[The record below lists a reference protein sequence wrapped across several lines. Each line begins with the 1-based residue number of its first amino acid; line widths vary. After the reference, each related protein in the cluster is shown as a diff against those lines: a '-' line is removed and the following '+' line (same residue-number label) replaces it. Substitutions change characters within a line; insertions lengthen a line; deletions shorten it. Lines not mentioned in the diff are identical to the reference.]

1 MSIKDSILSHSNQFN
16 HYKEETKKAKRE
28 NDNLKKEN
36 KKLKEEIKTLNQF
49 KEGISVII
57 PTYKGEN
64 QINTLLESLESQTLN
79 PESYELIFI
88 FNGEL
93 DSTIDILSEFIKK
106 YPKLNVTFHF
116 TPNPGAANARN
127 IGMELSKREFITF
140 VDDDDFISPNYLE
153 KLLEYSKPNRITM
166 ANFMNYNINTKE
178 AKSTVPSSEKEY
190 GIIKNAPVKFMS
202 QAAVTVAKTIP
213 TYAAKRVQFNTKLN
227 SGEDVSFYGNLYSKF
242 DFEFYF
248 IKKEEEVNY
257 YRIQRETSVSQQE
270 MTYQFN
276 VLDRLK
282 VMDDLNESHKA
293 AENKKVKKYI
303 EMCFQGQTGF
313 LQRYLEK
320 NPEDKDKVM
329 KEVEKHEFEY
339 FPYFLLEN

>member
-1 MSIKDSILSHSNQFN
+1 
-16 HYKEETKKAKRE
+16 
-28 NDNLKKEN
+28 
-36 KKLKEEIKTLNQF
+36 
-49 KEGISVII
+49 
-57 PTYKGEN
+57 
-64 QINTLLESLESQTLN
+64 
-79 PESYELIFI
+79 
-88 FNGEL
+88 
-93 DSTIDILSEFIKK
+93 
-106 YPKLNVTFHF
+106 
-116 TPNPGAANARN
+116 
-127 IGMELSKREFITF
+127 
-140 VDDDDFISPNYLE
+140 
-153 KLLEYSKPNRITM
+153 M